1 MFGKVIDR
9 MICNV
14 GVWAVPQY
22 NKEIKKVKFVNK
34 SPNEDPKYAHDGDSG
49 FDLRAWICETDKG
62 SKLNENGEYTITLE
76 PLERRLIHTGIYVEL
91 PENTEAQ
98 VRSRSGLSLK
108 QGLIVA
114 NTPGT
119 VDNFYRNEVGV
130 ILINLSKET
139 VTVTNGD
146 RIAQMVICPVYLKE
160 LINLEKI
167 EEVNTDTDR
176 GVRGCGSSGVK
187 EVYKLK
193 LSYRTGIFLSSFFVK
208 IKTIIYIK

>member
-1 MFGKVIDR
+1 MFGKVIRDSWCSQNHYFVN
-9 MICNV
+9 MTYDNEV
-14 GVWAVPQY
+14 
-22 NKEIKKVKFVNK
+22 KTVKFVNK

-91 PENTEAQ
+91 PKNTEAQ

-114 NTPGT
+114 NAPGT
-119 VDNFYRNEVGV
+119 VDYLYRNEVGV

-139 VTVTNGD
+139 VTITNGD

-176 GVRGCGSSGVK
+176 GLNGFGSSGVK
-187 EVYKLK
+187 
-193 LSYRTGIFLSSFFVK
+193 
-208 IKTIIYIK
+208 

>member
-1 MFGKVIDR
+1 MFGKI
-9 MICNV
+9 
-14 GVWAVPQY
+14 
-22 NKEIKKVKFVNK
+22 IKSIWRTDKNFDAHITYDNDVKTVKFVNK
-34 SPNEDPKYAHDGDSG
+34 SNNEDPKYAHDGDSG
-49 FDLRAWICETDKG
+49 FDLRAWINETDGG
-62 SKLNENGEYTITLE
+62 SKLDENGEYCISLD

-130 ILINLSKET
+130 ILINLSKES

-146 RIAQMVICPVYLKE
+146 RIAQMIICPVYLKE

-167 EEVNTDTDR
+167 EEVNTNTDR
-176 GVRGCGSSGVK
+176 GLNGFGSSGVK
-187 EVYKLK
+187 
-193 LSYRTGIFLSSFFVK
+193 
-208 IKTIIYIK
+208 

>member
-1 MFGKVIDR
+1 MFGKIIDR

-49 FDLRAWICETDKG
+49 FDLRAWICETDKE

-119 VDNFYRNEVGV
+119 V
-130 ILINLSKET
+130 K
-139 VTVTNGD
+139 
-146 RIAQMVICPVYLKE
+146 
-160 LINLEKI
+160 
-167 EEVNTDTDR
+167 
-176 GVRGCGSSGVK
+176 
-187 EVYKLK
+187 
-193 LSYRTGIFLSSFFVK
+193 
-208 IKTIIYIK
+208 

>member
-1 MFGKVIDR
+1 MFGKVIKDSWCSQNHFYVN
-9 MICNV
+9 MDNEV
-14 GVWAVPQY
+14 
-22 NKEIKKVKFVNK
+22 KTVKFVNK
-34 SPNEDPKYAHDGDSG
+34 SQNEDPKYAHDGDSG
-49 FDLRAWICETDKG
+49 FDLRAWICETDNE
-62 SKLNENGEYTITLE
+62 SKLNENGDYTISLE

-114 NTPGT
+114 NAPGT
-119 VDNFYRNEVGV
+119 VDYLYRNEVGV

-139 VTVTNGD
+139 VTITNGD

-160 LINLEKI
+160 LINLEKV

-176 GVRGCGSSGVK
+176 GLNGFGSSG
-187 EVYKLK
+187 
-193 LSYRTGIFLSSFFVK
+193 
-208 IKTIIYIK
+208 IK

>member
-49 FDLRAWICETDKG
+49 FDLRAWICETDKE
-62 SKLNENGEYTITLE
+62 SKLNENGQYTISLE

-108 QGLIVA
+108 QGLIVTNA
-114 NTPGT
+114 PGT
-119 VDNFYRNEVGV
+119 VDYLYRNEVGV

-160 LINLEKI
+160 LINLEKV

-176 GVRGCGSSGVK
+176 GLNGFGSSGVK
-187 EVYKLK
+187 
-193 LSYRTGIFLSSFFVK
+193 
-208 IKTIIYIK
+208 